1 MRLRTPAEHRG
12 HYGAWHL
19 TAERQRREESQA
31 LRIIVASYVMLIALA
46 VGFTLLWWLLIR
58 GGH

>member
-19 TAERQRREESQA
+19 TAERQRREEAHA
-31 LRIIVASYVMLIALA
+31 LRVIVASYVAVIALA
-46 VGFTLLWWLLIR
+46 VAYSLLWWALSH